1 MQNIDSNKM
10 KNAEILDYYN
20 ELDEYY
26 SNLDECILEI
36 MDGNEDFELVF

>member
-10 KNAEILDYYN
+10 KNAEMLDYYN
-20 ELDEYY
+20 EFDEYY
-26 SNLDECILEI
+26 SNFDECMFEI